1 MDKDKLKIKPKV
13 EPYEEVVI
21 LLKEPTFE
29 KKQKTRE
36 TIRGDIEEEKE
47 IATANATAN
56 AKPTQ
61 SIKFVD
67 DTSKGFDIEQ
77 LKDRLRDSR
86 LSKVTVKPSAAL
98 ANIPILLEKKSMA
111 PIIPEKKKTVRI
123 KTPSIILE
131 QDETEQ
137 EQEQEPLLESSA
149 AAAATMIEEKKPT
162 TSRRTTKVS
171 KKTMKEMSRTIIEL
185 PKEQWVEIGDIER
198 LPQPKPAVTIKV
210 SSYYMNNRKI
220 FSNFINSLFEPY
232 KREFESEVNE
242 ITCDSLGKGASSGSL
257 LIHQRLI
264 RDYMNLYTPYRGL
277 LLMHGLGSGKTASS
291 IGIAEGMKSKRRVI
305 IMTPASLRTNYIE
318 ELKKYGDPI
327 FKKNQY
333 WEWISKPEA
342 FETLSTVL
350 NLPIEYIKLKQ
361 GAWLVNI
368 KNPSNYAELS
378 NEDKKNL
385 DDQLNEMIKS
395 KYTFINYNG
404 LRATRLQELTNDYTT
419 NLFDNSVVVIDEAH
433 NLVSR
438 IVNKIRRE
446 KPIDVN
452 RRGEKERLPLSISL
466 KLYEL
471 LMSAKNARIVLLSGT
486 PIINYL
492 NEFSIVYNI
501 LRGYI
506 KTWEIPL
513 EVKTSK
519 KITTE
524 ILQQSLLGEKIL
536 DYLEYSPS
544 SKKLFV
550 TRNPL
555 GFKNKIKGKTGYQG
569 ISNEPETDFVSDESF
584 ERKLIGHLRQM
595 EIEVNVD
602 AIRIHN
608 YKALPDNFD
617 DFILRFVNPATKA
630 ITNTELLKRRII
642 GLTSY
647 FRSAQ
652 EDLLPRYEKT
662 DEYYHVIKIPMSNY
676 QFKVYEEA
684 RSAERSLEKSSK
696 KKKGEFDKDG
706 IYKEPSSTYRIFSRC
721 FCNFV
726 MPVPPGRPMPKQ
738 QQEIADAQNAV
749 QGDISGADS
758 AKRTKPQTQAQ
769 STRQASEEKTAQKDQ
784 VETSEKEGE
793 EEEESDD
800 VINAIADSTY
810 PERILSSIQYIK
822 DHAEEYLSPEGLET
836 YSPKFLH
843 ILENLQDPEYK
854 GLHLIYSQFR
864 TLEGIGLLALTLE
877 QNGFVQ
883 FKLIRGSSGSWDIDI
898 PEKNKGKPAFALYT
912 GTESAEEKEIIR
924 NIYNGAW
931 EYVPTNIVKKL
942 RNISPNNNY
951 GEIIKILMITS
962 SGSEGINLKNTRYV
976 HIMEPYWH
984 PVRVEQVI
992 GRARRICS
1000 HKDLPIELQTVE
1012 VFVYLMTF
1020 SQEQIN
1026 SDASIELKQKDLSKR
1041 EPKIPLT
1048 SDEALYEISTI
1059 KEELNSQLITAIK
1072 ETSIDCAVYAGK
1084 SKENLQCVSFG
1095 DANNTEF
1102 SYSPS
1107 IESEQSDVVAMM
1119 NKQKITWKAEPVKI
1133 KGIEYALQKLNAN
1146 LYNVYDLTSYKNAVE
1161 TGKGEPIMVGKLQK
1175 KEGKMLFSKI

>member
-1 MDKDKLKIKPKV
+1 MDKEKLKIKPKV

-21 LLKEPTFE
+21 LLKRTALNE
-29 KKQKTRE
+29 KPIQRKKTGKK
-36 TIRGDIEEEKE
+36 TILEDDEEAEEESQSKKRKSSELGPDPDSEKE
-47 IATANATAN
+47 
-56 AKPTQ
+56 Q
-61 SIKFVD
+61 VKFFD
-67 DTSKGFDIEQ
+67 DTAKGFDIEGLRER
-77 LKDRLRDSR
+77 LKTNR
-86 LSKVTVKPSAAL
+86 LSKVTFRTAL
-98 ANIPILLEKKSMA
+98 SEAPAISVEKKSMA
-111 PIIPEKKKTVRI
+111 PKLEEEEEKEKESFKRKTIKKVRI
-123 KTPSIILE
+123 KTPLLLE
-131 QDETEQ
+131 EDEEP
-137 EQEQEPLLESSA
+137 EIEVKPEPVLIVEPL
-149 AAAATMIEEKKPT
+149 K
-162 TSRRTTKVS
+162 RRTVKVS
-171 KKTMKEMSRTIIEL
+171 NKSIKEMKRTIAEL
-185 PKEQWVEIGDIER
+185 PKEKWVEIGDIER
-198 LPQPKPAVTIKV
+198 LPKQKPYVTLKV

-220 FSNFINSLFEPY
+220 FVNFINSLFEPY
-232 KREFESEVNE
+232 KKEFESEENE
-242 ITCDSLGKGASSGSL
+242 ITCDTLGKGASSGSL
-257 LIHQRLI
+257 LLHQRLI

-305 IMTPASLRTNYIE
+305 VMTPASLRTNYIE

-350 NLPIEYIKLKQ
+350 NLPLEYIKLKQ

-368 KNPSNYAELS
+368 KKPSNYPDLS
-378 NEDKKNL
+378 SEDKKNL
-385 DDQLNEMIKS
+385 DGQLNEMIQN

-404 LRATRLQELTNDYTT
+404 LRASRLKDLTEDYTK
-419 NLFDNSVVVIDEAH
+419 NPFDNAVIVIDEAH
-433 NLVSR
+433 NLISR

-446 KPIDVN
+446 KEIPVN
-452 RRGEKERLPLSISL
+452 RRGEKERQPISISL
-466 KLYEL
+466 KLYEY

-486 PIINYL
+486 PLINYP
-492 NEFSIVYNI
+492 NEVAIMFNI
-501 LRGYI
+501 LRGHI
-506 KTWEIPL
+506 KTWEIPVD
-513 EVKTSK
+513 VKTSK

-524 ILQQSLLGEKIL
+524 TLQKSLLGEKML

-555 GFKNKIKGKTGYQG
+555 GFKNKIKESSGYHG
-569 ISNEPETDFVSDESF
+569 VSTQEEAEFLSDDDF
-584 ERKLIGHLRQM
+584 ERKIISHLRRLD
-595 EIEVNVD
+595 IEVNTEG
-602 AIRIHN
+602 IKIHN
-608 YKALPDNFD
+608 YKALPDKFD
-617 DFILRFVNPATKA
+617 DFILRFIDPTTKA
-630 ITNTELLKRRII
+630 TNNIELFKRRIL

-662 DEYYHVIKIPMSNY
+662 EEYYHVIKIPMSGY

-684 RSAERSLEKSSK
+684 RKAERQMEKTSK
-696 KKKGEFDKDG
+696 KKVGDFDKDG
-706 IYKEPSSTYRIFSRC
+706 LYKDPSSTYRIFSRC

-738 QQEIADAQNAV
+738 DQDVKDAQKSI
-749 QGDISGADS
+749 QG
-758 AKRTKPQTQAQ
+758 K
-769 STRQASEEKTAQKDQ
+769 EEKSETAKEEKEKEKNTDKEKD
-784 VETSEKEGE
+784 ETSEREGE
-793 EEEESDD
+793 DEPEADE

-822 DHAEEYLSPEGLET
+822 DHASEYLTPEGLET

-843 ILENLQDPEYK
+843 ILENVQDPEYK

-877 QNGFVQ
+877 ENGFAQ
-883 FKLIRGSSGSWDIDI
+883 FKLVRGSSGAWDVNI
-898 PEKNKGKPAFALYT
+898 PEGKPTFALYT

-942 RNISPNNNY
+942 QKKSENNNY
-951 GEIIKILMITS
+951 GEIIKVLMITS

-1000 HKDLPIELQTVE
+1000 HKDLPVELQTVE

-1020 SQEQIN
+1020 SEEQIK
-1026 SDASIELKQKDLSKR
+1026 SDASIELKLKDLSKR
-1041 EPKIPLT
+1041 NPKVPLT

-1059 KEELNSQLITAIK
+1059 KEELNAQLITAIK

-1095 DANNTEF
+1095 DVNNTEF
-1102 SYSPS
+1102 SYNPS
-1107 IESEQSDVVAMM
+1107 IENEQSDATAML
-1119 NKQKITWKAEPVKI
+1119 NKKKITWKAQVLKI
-1133 KGIEYALQKLNAN
+1133 KEVEYAAQKINDT

-1161 TGKGEPIMVGKLQK
+1161 RGQGEPIMIGKIQK
-1175 KEGKMLFSKI
+1175 KNGKTLFSKI